1 MNFKGFEKNV
11 QSIPVPAPVFDS
23 ILEAITNISELKL
36 MLRIIWLLQIY
47 NRKPPLITEAE
58 IISDK
63 IVSKTI
69 GPPNTIQELLITL
82 ESYGIISSSVKKN
95 DQVKI
100 IFLNSEKIKNHI
112 EKSDIILHGIQPDPW
127 KETTDISDIPNIYSI
142 YEQNIGIITPH
153 IAELIKE
160 SENLYPIDWI
170 EDAVKQASLQNKR
183 NWAYV
188 SSILNR
194 WTIEGK
200 DNGKHSRHTRQ
211 TRYR

>member
-1 MNFKGFEKNV
+1 MNFKGFKKNV

-63 IVSKTI
+63 VLSKTI

-112 EKSDIILHGIQPDPW
+112 EKSDIILQGIQPDPW
-127 KETTDISDIPNIYSI
+127 NETTDIPNIYSV

-170 EDAVKQASLQNKR
+170 EDAIKQASVQNKR

-194 WTIEGK
+194 WKTEGK
-200 DNGKHSRHTRQ
+200 NNEKHSRHTRQ

>member
-1 MNFKGFEKNV
+1 MDFKGFNKNV
-11 QSIPVPAPVFDS
+11 QYVPVPAPVFDS
-23 ILEAITNISELKL
+23 ILEEITNISELKL
-36 MLRIIWLLQIY
+36 MLRIIWLIQIY

-69 GPPNTIQELLITL
+69 GPPNVIQELISTL
-82 ESYGIISSSVKKN
+82 ESHGIISSSIKKT
-95 DQVKI
+95 DHLKV
-100 IFLNSEKIKNHI
+100 IFLNSEKIRNQI
-112 EKSDIILHGIQPDPW
+112 MKSDILLQENQPDPW
-127 KETTDISDIPNIYSI
+127 NGNSDIPNIYLI

-153 IAELIKE
+153 IAELLKE

-170 EDAVKQASLQNKR
+170 EDAIKQASVQNKR
-183 NWAYV
+183 SWAYV

-194 WTIEGK
+194 WEIEGK